1 MSEELKVGEIVK
13 GEVTGVTKYGVFVS
27 LNDDYTG
34 LVHIS
39 EISENF
45 VSGLENIFN
54 IGDIIRV
61 KILEIDEN
69 KNQVKLSIKKINY
82 KMKTKKIDLQERG
95 DGFKPLSD
103 NLKKWT
109 KEKMKE
115 IVVK

>member
-1 MSEELKVGEIVK
+1 MSEDLKVGQIVK

-45 VSGLENIFN
+45 VTDLEDIFN

-95 DGFKPLSD
+95 DGFKLLQD
-103 NLKKWT
+103 NLEKWT